1 MSVPQPGEGPHV
13 LPPLPFALDA
23 LAPHISADTL
33 ALHHGKH
40 HAGYF
45 TKLNAAIT
53 ERDEYAGLSLAEVV
67 VHAAR
72 RTEPAVFDNAA
83 QAWNHTF
90 YWNSLSPRGGGE
102 PTGALA
108 DRIRADFGDF
118 AGLRQALAGAANG
131 QFGSGWAWLVIEDGR
146 LRVEKTSNAGTPIT
160 GRARPLLTID
170 VWEHAYYLDYRN
182 RRDTYVDAVLDH
194 LLHWDFARDNLPGAR

>member
-1 MSVPQPGEGPHV
+1 MSISSQTTGPHA
-13 LPPLPFALDA
+13 LPPLPYALDA

-45 TKLNAAIT
+45 QKLNEAIASRSEYD
-53 ERDEYAGLSLAEVV
+53 ERSLVEVV
-67 VHAAR
+67 QTAATR
-72 RTEPAVFDNAA
+72 HDRSVFNNAA

-90 YWNSLSPRGGGE
+90 YWHSLSPEGGGE
-102 PTGALA
+102 PSGVLA

-118 AGLRQALAGAANG
+118 AALRTALAEAANG
-131 QFGSGWAWLVIEDGR
+131 QFGSGWAWLVVEDGH
-146 LRVEKTSNAGTPIT
+146 LRVEKTANAETPIT

-170 VWEHAYYLDYRN
+170 VWEHAYYVDYQN
-182 RRDTYVDAVLDH
+182 RRDEYVDAVLDH
-194 LLHWDFARDNLPGAR
+194 LIHWDFALDNLPKAR